1 MTTSH
6 RPIGSALRVLRLM
19 ALACA
24 LLLIASCSS
33 PYSPEQY
40 LPKPATLQSAVDCST
55 ATGWEGTSTEP
66 ATLLKGRVP
75 DGFMPVEV
83 ISCTPDLT
91 AGTVSEEHLSGDFT
105 PLLEALAMPS
115 ERGGSRN
122 CLDYADVPPELWLMN
137 AQGQTINVTWPL
149 DNCEHLNPATALTL
163 STLTMTKT
171 MPVPATPTTKDSTQ

>member
-6 RPIGSALRVLRLM
+6 RPIGSARRVLRLM

-83 ISCTPDLT
+83 ISCTP
-91 AGTVSEEHLSGDFT
+91 SEMQGEVIRENLSGDYA
-105 PLLEALAMPS
+105 PLLAALAKPS
-115 ERGGSRN
+115 ERGGNVS
-122 CLDYADVPPELWLMN
+122 CLDYGEILPAIWLVNAGGQAVN
-137 AQGQTINVTWPL
+137 AQWPMDSCGHSL
-149 DNCEHLNPATALTL
+149 PGTFEALKALTPAE
-163 STLTMTKT
+163 SETITTQGA
-171 MPVPATPTTKDSTQ
+171 VP